1 MKYII
6 YSLIAIQ
13 SLSISCKTSNKYE
26 NNKIDGFNEYISL
39 KKSKIV
45 ELERY
50 SYGDLLSIK
59 SSDNGIYL
67 LFSNPNEIIH
77 ISDDMNV
84 VNQYSA
90 DGSGP
95 GEFKSP
101 FLLAVSN
108 KNIFV
113 GDQEKMTVE
122 IFDTSFQYIQT
133 IQLNNLP
140 TSLDVYP
147 DEYLIVSS
155 VEYGQSKIELYDSE
169 LLKTIIVKADSNR
182 PLDIVGKAIFDF
194 KGNIIFAR
202 TYINQVFEIKPFTYD
217 IKEWDIDYLPERSTT
232 TKNSYNME
240 IPDFA
245 IIADV
250 MKSEDK
256 VLLLAGVTS
265 NDSGQPIF
273 SMAGNGDLDILYVL
287 ENPVNMFSIMNNRI
301 IGFDPSERSIVIF
314 ESIK

>member
-1 MKYII
+1 M
-6 YSLIAIQ
+6 SV
-13 SLSISCKTSNKYE
+13 SCKKLNKHE
-26 NNKIDGFNEYISL
+26 NNKIYESISL
-39 KKSKIV
+39 KKSETI
-45 ELERY
+45 ELDRY

-59 SSDNGIYL
+59 SNNKGIYL
-67 LFSNPNEIIH
+67 LLSNPNEIIH
-77 ISDDMNV
+77 ISNDMNV
-84 VNQYSA
+84 ANQYSA

-113 GDQEKMTVE
+113 GDREKMTVE

-133 IQLNNLP
+133 IQLNSLP

-155 VEYGQSKIELYDSE
+155 VEFGQSKIEVFDSE
-169 LLKTIIVKADSNR
+169 LLKTIVIKADSNR
-182 PLDIVGKAIFDF
+182 PLDIIGKAIFDF

-202 TYINQVFEIKPFTYD
+202 TYVNQVFEIEPFILDT
-217 IKEWDIDYLPERSTT
+217 KEWNIEYLPERSTT

-250 MKSEDK
+250 MKSEDR

-265 NDSGQPIF
+265 NDGGQPIF
-273 SMAGNGDLDILYVL
+273 SMADNGVLDVLYVL
-287 ENPVNMFSIMNNRI
+287 ENPVNMFSMMNSRI
-301 IGFDPSERSIVIF
+301 IGFDPSERKIVIF
-314 ESIK
+314 EPIK